1 MKEDTVNSNAMYMVD
16 IENLYAS
23 RHDMLMSIFQNL
35 FYYKLSLDT
44 NYKSIQIWKNG
55 NSSLE

>member
-1 MKEDTVNSNAMYMVD
+1 MKEDTVNSNAMYTVD

-23 RHDMLMSIFQNL
+23 RNDMLMSIFQNL
-35 FYYKLSLDT
+35 FNFKLSPVT
-44 NYKSIQIWKNG
+44 KYKSIQIWNYG